1 MKFESLTNI
10 NPVRRMEEK
19 ATECDFQQDFAG
31 IGSATQKIG
40 IVLKLASA
48 KPHHGTPFHA
58 QALVDCLNQKSVE
71 NDQRNHSLTIS
82 DAAEFSGLGGVDVE
96 QAFVVTVEAD
106 DEIARDS
113 LAVRLKLGSSSF
125 LIDQWIETL

>member
-1 MKFESLTNI
+1 
-10 NPVRRMEEK
+10 MEEK

-58 QALVDCLNQKSVE
+58 QALVDRLNQKTVE
-71 NDQRNHSLTIS
+71 NDQRNHPLTIS
-82 DAAEFSGLGGVDVE
+82 GAAEFAALGGVDVE
-96 QAFVVTVEAD
+96 QAVVVTVEDAGEIAAA